1 MARFDVYRN
10 SGAHAA
16 AVPFLVEV
24 QSDLLEPLETR
35 VVIPLR
41 RVSRFPT
48 SQFPSRLTPI
58 FEIEGA
64 SCFLET
70 PKIAAVP
77 RRLLKIRVGT
87 LQEQQG
93 AITAA
98 LDFLFQGF

>member
-10 SGAHAA
+10 SGSQAA

-24 QSDLLEPLETR
+24 QNDLLDPLETR

-41 RVSRFPT
+41 RLSRFPT
-48 SQFPSRLTPI
+48 SQLPSRLAPV
-58 FEIEGA
+58 FEIDGI
-64 SCFLET
+64 SCLLET

-77 RRLLKIRVGT
+77 ARILKTRVVS
-87 LQEQQG
+87 LQAQQL

-98 LDFLFQGF
+98 LDFLFQGY